1 MRAGKDCALT
11 SVNAMISAMRQTL
24 TTLAA
29 TSCAIALSSCVHT
42 PPGTSVEVALAKR
55 PDLVRLP
62 QPVAPPTAALYG
74 PGPGRH
80 VYVPAVEPLLPVS
93 DLHERVTEATS
104 RADFLLQTG
113 NEPEAIAAY
122 EEAVQID
129 PSQGAVW
136 RTLAELYEKNGNAKK
151 AAEASNRSKKIARQ

>member
-1 MRAGKDCALT
+1 
-11 SVNAMISAMRQTL
+11 MISDMRQTL

-29 TSCAIALSSCVHT
+29 TSCAIVLSACVHT

-55 PDLVRLP
+55 PELVSLP
-62 QPVAPPTAALYG
+62 PPVAPPTAAAFG
-74 PGPGRH
+74 PGPGHH
-80 VYVPAVEPLLPVS
+80 VYLPAVEPLLPVS

-104 RADFLLQTG
+104 RADFLLETG

-136 RTLAELYEKNGNAKK
+136 RTLAELYEKSGDAKK
-151 AAEASNRSKKIARQ
+151 AAGALTRSKKIARH